1 MNPSVIC
8 VDYTIPGGLDWAE
21 RGEPEPLSI
30 KHGDCFCVIERAD
43 TTVLVLDKGNISE
56 NTGRYVKNEER
67 IQLPDGINGR
77 FCKFIEL
84 KLDDT
89 DTLCVF
95 VMADDMQTCAV
106 YDWNTSDC
114 YAYGPLP
121 FPLPADAL
129 MDRVV
134 VTDANTM
141 QLTYYI
147 GYVPTTI
154 TVDITFE

>member
-1 MNPSVIC
+1 MNPAIIH
-8 VDYTIPGGLDWAE
+8 VDYTIPHGIDWSE

-30 KHGDCFCVIERAD
+30 KHGDCVCVIERSD
-43 TTVLVLDKGNISE
+43 PTVLLLVKGHYSE
-56 NTGRYVKNEER
+56 NTGRYVKNDER

-84 KLDDT
+84 KQDDT

-114 YAYGPLP
+114 YAYGPIP
-121 FPLPADAL
+121 NPLPANAKL
-129 MDRVV
+129 IRVV
-134 VTDANTM
+134 VTDAPTM
-141 QLTYYI
+141 QLAYYI
-147 GYVPTTI
+147 GDVLTTI
-154 TVDITFE
+154 TVHLE

>member
-1 MNPSVIC
+1 MDPSVIC
-8 VDYTIPGGLDWAE
+8 VDYTIPRGLDRAE

-30 KHGDCFCVIERAD
+30 KYGDCACAIERAD
-43 TTVLVLDKGNISE
+43 TTVLVLAKGHISE
-56 NTGRYVKNEER
+56 NTGRYVNNDEH
-67 IQLPDGINGR
+67 IYLPDGINGR

-84 KLDDT
+84 NG
-89 DTLCVF
+89 DTLCVL

-121 FPLPADAL
+121 NQLPANAQL
-129 MDRVV
+129 DRVV
-134 VTDANTM
+134 VTDAHTM

-147 GYVPTTI
+147 DRVATTI
-154 TVDITFE
+154 TVDC

>member
-8 VDYTIPGGLDWAE
+8 AAYTIPGGLDWAE

-30 KHGDCFCVIERAD
+30 KYGDCVCAIER
-43 TTVLVLDKGNISE
+43 TEPTVLILSKGSISE
-56 NTGRYVKNEER
+56 NTGSYVENDEH

-84 KLDDT
+84 NG

-95 VMADDMQTCAV
+95 VMADDMQTCVV

-121 FPLPADAL
+121 NQLPANANLDS
-129 MDRVV
+129 VV
-134 VTDANTM
+134 ITDAHTM

-147 GYVPTTI
+147 EGVPMTI
-154 TVDITFE
+154 TVDVTFE

>member
-1 MNPSVIC
+1 MNPAVIH
-8 VDYTIPGGLDWAE
+8 VDYTYTIPGSLDWAE
-21 RGEPEPLSI
+21 RDERVPLSI
-30 KHGDCFCVIERAD
+30 KHGDCACAIERAD
-43 TTVLVLDKGNISE
+43 ATVLVLAKGITSE
-56 NTGRYVKNEER
+56 NTGRYVKNDER

-77 FCKFIEL
+77 FCKFFEL

-114 YAYGPLP
+114 YAYGPIP
-121 FPLPADAL
+121 NPLSAYAL
-129 MDRVV
+129 LDHVV

-147 GYVPTTI
+147 GDVPTTI
-154 TVDITFE
+154 TVHLE